1 MKKIFALFAV
11 CSVFAASVAAAAD
24 YPSRA
29 VTIHT
34 SRSGSQVDYVARA
47 FAKSARNF
55 FPENVIVNSTSGQIN
70 AYRETMRATP
80 DGYTLGLVNNTVM
93 INDVVGST
101 DFDSVEDVEFVGI
114 VGSAVGNWIAI
125 KKELA
130 DKGNIKSLADL
141 IAYTQKHP
149 DDLIITDRTA
159 SNTNTVVRQLDAL
172 GLKATPADAGTATD
186 RLTNFL
192 SGNCDIYVGAYG
204 LIDQYIKKGDVVCLV
219 ACSKARSEFSPDVP
233 CAAELGY
240 DGLGAPVFYYLFAPK
255 GLDADVKEK
264 LTKLCQDVAAD
275 PSFAKDLANNTIEP
289 ACKVGEES
297 HEFFAAAKAEMI
309 KLGMGEGYKKQ

>member
-11 CSVFAASVAAAAD
+11 CAVMASSAFAAD

-29 VTIHT
+29 VTINT
-34 SRSGSQVDYVARA
+34 SKSGSQVDYIARA
-47 FAKSARNF
+47 FAKSARNH
-55 FPENVIVNSTSGQIN
+55 FPENLIVNSTSGQIN
-70 AYRETMRATP
+70 AYRETMRANP
-80 DGYTLGLVNNTVM
+80 DGYALGIVNNTVV

-101 DFDSVEDVEFVGI
+101 DFDSVEDVEFVGVI
-114 VGSAVGNWIAI
+114 GSAVGNWIAI

-130 DKGNIKSLADL
+130 DKGGIKTLNDL

-159 SNTNTVVRQLDAL
+159 SNTNTVVRQLEAL

-192 SGNCDIYVGAYG
+192 SGNCDIFVGAYG
-204 LIDQYIKKGDVVCLV
+204 LLDQYVKKGDVVCL
-219 ACSKARSEFSPDVP
+219 ATCADARSKFSPDVP
-233 CAAELGY
+233 CSAELGY
-240 DGLGAPVFYYLFAPK
+240 KGLGAPVYYYLFAPK
-255 GLDADVKEK
+255 GLNADAKAK
-264 LTKLCQDVAAD
+264 LMKLCQDVAAD
-275 PSFAKDLANNTIEP
+275 PTFEKDVANNTIEP
-289 ACKVGEES
+289 FCKVGDEA

-309 KLGMGEGYKKQ
+309 RLGMGEGYKK